1 LYEAVTGVIPFR
13 GDSSGMIFG
22 GILNRIPTPAVRLNP
37 NLPPEFERII
47 TRALEKDRTLRYQHA
62 ADIRAELLRLK
73 RDTDTFRNVTSVDQG
88 GSEGLATSAGS
99 AKAFSSSKNAVSSP
113 NQSLAARR
121 PRILPRMLFVL
132 AISHLCKTYRKRHH
146 CAR

>member
-1 LYEAVTGVIPFR
+1 LDASTDLFSFGVVLYEAVTGVIPFR

-37 NLPPEFERII
+37 NLPPELERII

-88 GSEGLATSAGS
+88 
-99 AKAFSSSKNAVSSP
+99 
-113 NQSLAARR
+113 AARDSRLPQVPQKHLARVKTRFR
-121 PRILPRMLFVL
+121 PRIN
-132 AISHLCKTYRKRHH
+132 H
-146 CAR
+146 